1 MTLISSEMKRN
12 RERVLLLVVTFAFC
26 VTSANSQDDL
36 VRDLKPSSR
45 LFSDLGVTVGD
56 VTYNL
61 WPFFIIAA
69 ILYALRLGL
78 LFGGEIDGGSGY
90 GAPSGG
96 GFDPFGFVGGIAGG
110 FTGDNLIGTGYN
122 TPQTGTGYNT
132 PQTGY
137 GTPQPQPS
145 YGSPGVSQTTTANTQ
160 QQAVVNNQPLLFGD
174 GTNLLGNGGSQAAY
188 GGIYSRFGGG
198 NYQLTDTSGTGANYQ
213 LSGNGGTGGTYQLPG
228 TTTSTGTSN
237 YQLTGGTGAAGISN
251 YQLTGNTGGNYQ
263 LSAAP
268 LNSPAVTYS
277 TGQISYQQLPAINQ
291 QLLSTNGFQHRTE
304 VEAAPAN
311 TLAGSSL
318 YTFGQ
323 VLPNGQYNNIDEAKS
338 LIGAASASS
347 SGNSNNVNENN
358 SYIFYTP
365 NRRR

>member
-1 MTLISSEMKRN
+1 MTPISSEMKKN
-12 RERVLLLVVTFAFC
+12 RDRVLLIVVTFAFC
-26 VTSANSQDDL
+26 LTCANSQDDL
-36 VRDLKPSSR
+36 VRELKPSSR

-96 GFDPFGFVGGIAGG
+96 FDPFGFVGGIAGG

-122 TPQTGTGYNT
+122 TPQTG
-132 PQTGY
+132 Y

-145 YGSPGVSQTTTANTQ
+145 YGSPAVTQTTTTNTQ

-188 GGIYSRFGGG
+188 GGIYSRYGAG

-213 LSGNGGTGGTYQLPG
+213 LSGTGGTGGTYQLPS
-228 TTTSTGTSN
+228 TTSSGASN
-237 YQLTGGTGAAGISN
+237 YQLTGGTGAAGVSN
-251 YQLTGNTGGNYQ
+251 YQQLTGNTGGNYQ

-304 VEAAPAN
+304 VEAAPATN

-338 LIGAASASS
+338 LIGAASAAS
-347 SGNSNNVNENN
+347 SGNSNNVNEN